1 MLKLYD
7 FEIFQLWRIYL
18 NNIVYTWFVIFRLII
33 NSKEFADV
41 LPEL

>member
-1 MLKLYD
+1 MKQKIL
-7 FEIFQLWRIYL
+7 
-18 NNIVYTWFVIFRLII
+18 YTWFVIFRLII

>member
-1 MLKLYD
+1 M
-7 FEIFQLWRIYL
+7 ETE
-18 NNIVYTWFVIFRLII
+18 NIVYTWFVIFRLII